1 MAPPLLFLLSV
12 VIFNE
17 LYLLTKN
24 SGKKLRFCLVG
35 NSRTS
40 TFASAFRKEQHDKT
54 IFDTIS
60 YRQVVRRAYFSR
72 SMSKGNTNRQSNKK
86 L

>member
-1 MAPPLLFLLSV
+1 MSV
-12 VIFNE
+12 EMNHFRKKD
-17 LYLLTKN
+17 YFF
-24 SGKKLRFCLVG
+24 GKKSPNYLVRIQTR
-35 NSRTS
+35 SI
-40 TFASAFRKEQHDKT
+40 FASAFRKEQHDKT

-60 YRQVVRRAYFSR
+60 YRQVVRRAYSNK